1 MRGIWNFVSKTQLAR
16 NPLFQLRTM
25 THRDFGKPH
34 EQELRTLLSNMRRDL
49 QQAEEEKRQVEEK
62 TRQLKIQMLPTS
74 LPEFLD
80 ACHVHLSVSF
90 SSRINHQTGTKGV
103 PENAISKLRPD
114 KIREWTTFPQEQSL
128 VWKDL
133 FATNFISEGHFTSFN
148 TLRESGDELR
158 QRSLGSEIDLVFY
171 QRYAVEDRVSAV
183 IRQLYSNQ
191 SLRNIFNLKG
201 EIWFENHGNSLST
214 EYIYSGPGV
223 RSPQQPPACRQREGV
238 GRDGNA
244 RHLTPT
250 VRSISCRPR
259 ADQFCVYNT
268 GPGEKIPAYIV
279 EYKAP
284 HIFTKG
290 VIEAG
295 LMDMDVDK
303 VIMYTRAGHG
313 VKEARRTVAACI
325 SQTFSYMIQAGL
337 EYGYLCTG
345 ETFIFLR
352 VDPDDPTTV
361 YYYLSVPNDDVGETT
376 GWVSGT
382 NCENRLHL
390 TAIGQVM
397 TFTLRALRT
406 PPRDQAWRNH
416 AEMVLKKWKV
426 KHNDFVSDSENS
438 SGKKLSEYKRNRPS
452 RNEYIRMSPI
462 KTWSK
467 GPVANDSCRIT
478 EKTSTNWEISKN
490 GSSVNGVYD
499 SDSPSTRLP
508 VRPSNIMV
516 VVPPPKSAQG
526 GGNTQTSVQREYC
539 TQKCLLGLVNGDLL
553 DRNCPN
559 VASHGGGKR
568 HDIDHHELLRLAR
581 SQILRNDGGPFG
593 CESMHKH
600 GISATSF
607 DFTLFS
613 HGYRCVAKGT
623 PVEFGYSAYEEHV
636 YQRLHSIQGTRIPV
650 CLGSVDVS
658 CRPLFYDGIARIGY
672 LLLLSHAGT
681 PTKFHDG
688 PDIRPSFHKAV
699 SDIHRL
705 GVRHDDLHDGNVF
718 WNAEN
723 KGAMVIDFERA
734 KMLSKRGSTKETA
747 SKKKK
752 PDVAAA

>member
-1 MRGIWNFVSKTQLAR
+1 MKADVFHTSIMFDPNAAVPGNMMRGIWNFVSKTQLAR

-49 QQAEEEKRQVEEK
+49 QQAEEEKRQVEEE
-62 TRQLKIQMLPTS
+62 TRQLKKQMLPTS

-80 ACHVHLSVSF
+80 ACHVHLSVGF
-90 SSRINHQTGTKGV
+90 SSRINHQAGTKGV

-133 FATNFISEGHFTSFN
+133 FATNFVSEGHFTSFN

-158 QRSLGSEIDLVFY
+158 QGSLGSEIDLVFY

-201 EIWFENHGNSLST
+201 EIWFENHGNSLSA
-214 EYIYSGPGV
+214 EYIYSEPDV
-223 RSPQQPPACRQREGV
+223 RSPQQSPACKKV
-238 GRDGNA
+238 GKDGNA

-250 VRSISCRPR
+250 VRSISRRPR

-268 GPGEKIPAYIV
+268 GPGEKIPAYTV

-284 HIFTKG
+284 HMFTKG

-337 EYGYLCTG
+337 E
-345 ETFIFLR
+345 
-352 VDPDDPTTV
+352 
-361 YYYLSVPNDDVGETT
+361 
-376 GWVSGT
+376 
-382 NCENRLHL
+382 LHL

-416 AEMVLKKWKV
+416 AETVLKKWKV
-426 KHNDFVSDSENS
+426 RHNDFVSDSENS
-438 SGKKLSEYKRNRPS
+438 NGKKLSEYKRNRPS

-490 GSSVNGVYD
+490 GSSVNGVND

-508 VRPSNIMV
+508 VHPSNIMV

-526 GGNTQTSVQREYC
+526 GDNTQTNVQREYC
-539 TQKCLLGLVNGDLL
+539 TQKCLLGLINGDLL

-568 HDIDHHELLRLAR
+568 HDIGHHELLRLAC
-581 SQILRNDGGPFG
+581 SQILRKTEQKERLLNSGIPHTKNMYTNVYIPFKEHEYLFAWEVWMYPAAP
-593 CESMHKH
+593 C
-600 GISATSF
+600 
-607 DFTLFS
+607 FTMGF
-613 HGYRCVAKGT
+613 
-623 PVEFGYSAYEEHV
+623 
-636 YQRLHSIQGTRIPV
+636 
-650 CLGSVDVS
+650 
-658 CRPLFYDGIARIGY
+658 
-672 LLLLSHAGT
+672 
-681 PTKFHDG
+681 
-688 PDIRPSFHKAV
+688 
-699 SDIHRL
+699 
-705 GVRHDDLHDGNVF
+705 DLHDGNVF